1 MASLLQQPTEHSGV
15 ISIYKVPVKGIP
27 SLVEL
32 PLFYDPKNPGLRIC
46 EPYRDAEYGIT
57 VFSGLFNTTEWI
69 PLHSEQVTPSVDL
82 STLPGFWKDSCED
95 PDIRS
100 SSWYMKYFLL
110 ADENG
115 RSSQK
120 PNENIQGLF
129 GPVYVVKQWHRSDPA
144 TEAPISLDTADIPL
158 IQERLGILAKT
169 TFCTSI
175 QAMNNAYVDIRNY
188 LDRRQYHIPE
198 FQKLFHKSL
207 DESSDVKR
215 DTLTNKSYF
224 VGVTEYERMGQLNGF
239 LESLHKNICLAYP
252 MTGSSIPLKQYKL
265 KGTSNG
271 AE

>member
-1 MASLLQQPTEHSGV
+1 MASLPQQPTKHSGV
-15 ISIYKVPVKGIP
+15 ISIYKLPVKGTP

-32 PLFYDPKNPGLRIC
+32 PLFYDPKNPGPRIC
-46 EPYRDAEYGIT
+46 EPYSDDKYGIT
-57 VFSGLFNTTEWI
+57 VFSGLFPTTEWLS
-69 PLHSEQVTPSVDL
+69 LHSDQVTPSVEP

-95 PDIRS
+95 PDIQSRWEIAYS
-100 SSWYMKYFLL
+100 LL

-115 RSSQK
+115 RYSQK
-120 PNENIQGLF
+120 PNENIKGLF
-129 GPVYVVKQWHRSDPA
+129 GPAYVVKQWHRSDPA

-175 QAMNNAYVDIRNY
+175 QAMNNAYVDM
-188 LDRRQYHIPE
+188 RQYHIPE

-207 DESSDVKR
+207 DEFCDVKR
-215 DTLTNKSYF
+215 DTLTNKPYF
-224 VGVTEYERMGQLNGF
+224 VGVTEYERMGQLNVF
-239 LESLHKNICLAYP
+239 LKSLQKNICLAYP

>member
-1 MASLLQQPTEHSGV
+1 MASLPQQPTEHSGV
-15 ISIYKVPVKGIP
+15 ISIYKLPVKGTP

-32 PLFYDPKNPGLRIC
+32 PLFYDPKNPGPRIC
-46 EPYRDAEYGIT
+46 EPYSDDRYGIT
-57 VFSGLFNTTEWI
+57 VFSGLFPTTEWLS
-69 PLHSEQVTPSVDL
+69 LHSDQVTPSVDP
-82 STLPGFWKDSCED
+82 STLPGYWKDSCDD

-100 SSWYMKYFLL
+100 SSWYIKYFLL

-129 GPVYVVKQWHRSDPA
+129 GPAYVVKQWHRSDPA

-175 QAMNNAYVDIRNY
+175 QAMNNAYVDM
-188 LDRRQYHIPE
+188 RQYHIPE

-215 DTLTNKSYF
+215 DTLTNKPYF
-224 VGVTEYERMGQLNGF
+224 VAVTEFQRMGQLNGF
-239 LESLHKNICLAYP
+239 LKSLHKNINLAYP